1 MSQLLHLFILFV
13 VCNFRVSC
21 HVCWVNESCTH
32 RHSLICWMM
41 CSLFDD
47 VSTAWR
53 CVHCLMC
60 LLFDVFTVWW
70 SIFCLMM
77 CSKFDDV
84 FTVWG
89 CLLCL
94 VTCSLFGD
102 VFFVWW
108 HVHCL
113 MMCSLFSD
121 VFFVWW
127 WCPICLMMCLLFD
140 VFTVWWCV
148 LSHLALK
155 AQWAVF
161 ATLNEVQGHPN
172 IVTWMMSSLRNVS
185 CWTIAM
191 SYWVWVNVHRNIS
204 NYTPAKCCYI
214 GCPCK
219 QLRKNKF
226 DNKNLFLSRW
236 QGAVSKV
243 WSDGDAW
250 LINVTCT
257 HYHYYSWPRR
267 SRKKKAPKQAAS
279 APNGNIPTL
288 SMKTNMMV

>member
-1 MSQLLHLFILFV
+1 
-13 VCNFRVSC
+13 
-21 HVCWVNESCTH
+21 
-32 RHSLICWMM
+32 MM
-41 CSLFDD
+41 CP
-47 VSTAWR
+47 
-53 CVHCLMC
+53 
-60 LLFDVFTVWW
+60 LL
-70 SIFCLMM
+70 
-77 CSKFDDV
+77 DDV
-84 FTVWG
+84 FTVWCVQ
-89 CLLCL
+89 CLMM
-94 VTCSLFGD
+94 CSLFGD
-102 VFFVWW
+102 VFSVWW
-108 HVHCL
+108 CVQSL
-113 MMCSLFSD
+113 MMCSLFGD
-121 VFFVWW
+121 VFSVWW
-127 WCPICLMMCLLFD
+127 CVHCLVMSSLFDDMFIVWWCVHCLVMSSLFDDMFIVWWCVHCSVISSLFDDGVLSVWWCVHCLMMYSLFD

-148 LSHLALK
+148 LNHLALQ

-172 IVTWMMSSLRNVS
+172 IVTWMMSSLRNVFR
-185 CWTIAM
+185 WTIAM
-191 SYWVWVNVHRNIS
+191 SYWVRVNVHGNIS

-226 DNKNLFLSRW
+226 DNKNLFLSGW